1 MIRNMKSTFKAT
13 FEVAFDVIF
22 AIITIFYVM
31 GVESIVNLIFEGNAL
46 AICWT
51 LVELLGACYIY
62 ARTKNNIQ

>member
-1 MIRNMKSTFKAT
+1 MKSAFKAT

-51 LVELLGACYIY
+51 LVELLVACYIY
-62 ARTKNNIQ
+62 IRTKNNN

>member
-1 MIRNMKSTFKAT
+1 MIRNMKSAFKAVL
-13 FEVAFDVIF
+13 EVTFDVIF

-62 ARTKNNIQ
+62 IRTKNNN

>member
-1 MIRNMKSTFKAT
+1 MKSAFKAT

-46 AICWT
+46 VICWT

-62 ARTKNNIQ
+62 IRTKNN

>member
-1 MIRNMKSTFKAT
+1 MKSIFKAA

-51 LVELLGACYIY
+51 FVELLGACYIY
-62 ARTKNNIQ
+62 IRTKNNN

>member
-1 MIRNMKSTFKAT
+1 MIRNMKSAFKAT

-51 LVELLGACYIY
+51 FVELFFACYIY
-62 ARTKNNIQ
+62 IRTKNN

>member
-1 MIRNMKSTFKAT
+1 MKSAFKAT

-62 ARTKNNIQ
+62 ARTKTTFNNK

>member
-1 MIRNMKSTFKAT
+1 MIRNMKSTFKAA

-46 AICWT
+46 VICWT

-62 ARTKNNIQ
+62 IRTKNNN

>member
-1 MIRNMKSTFKAT
+1 MIRNMKSAFKAI

-31 GVESIVNLIFEGNAL
+31 GVESIVNLIFEGNVL
-46 AICWT
+46 TICWT

-62 ARTKNNIQ
+62 IRTKNN

>member
-1 MIRNMKSTFKAT
+1 MIRNMKSAFKAV

-51 LVELLGACYIY
+51 FVELLGASYIY
-62 ARTKNNIQ
+62 IRTKNNN

>member
-1 MIRNMKSTFKAT
+1 MIRNMKSAFKAT

-46 AICWT
+46 VICWT

-62 ARTKNNIQ
+62 IRTKNN

>member
-1 MIRNMKSTFKAT
+1 MKSVFKTT
-13 FEVAFDVIF
+13 FEVVFDVIF

-62 ARTKNNIQ
+62 IRTKNNN

>member
-1 MIRNMKSTFKAT
+1 MKSAFKAT

-51 LVELLGACYIY
+51 FVELLGACYIY
-62 ARTKNNIQ
+62 IRTKK

>member
-1 MIRNMKSTFKAT
+1 MIRNMKSAFKAT
-13 FEVAFDVIF
+13 LEVAFDVIF

-62 ARTKNNIQ
+62 IRTKNNN

>member
-1 MIRNMKSTFKAT
+1 MKSAFKAT

-22 AIITIFYVM
+22 AIIKIFYIM
-31 GVESIVNLIFEGNAL
+31 AVESIVNLIFEGNAL

-62 ARTKNNIQ
+62 IRTKNN

>member
-1 MIRNMKSTFKAT
+1 MKSAFKAT

-51 LVELLGACYIY
+51 LVELLGACNIYI
-62 ARTKNNIQ
+62 RTKNNN

>member
-1 MIRNMKSTFKAT
+1 MKSTFKAA
-13 FEVAFDVIF
+13 FEVTFDVIF

-46 AICWT
+46 VICWT

-62 ARTKNNIQ
+62 IRTKNN

>member
-1 MIRNMKSTFKAT
+1 MIRNMKSAFKST
-13 FEVAFDVIF
+13 FEVAFYVIF

-62 ARTKNNIQ
+62 IRTKNN

>member
-13 FEVAFDVIF
+13 FEIAFDVIF

-51 LVELLGACYIY
+51 FVELLGACYIY
-62 ARTKNNIQ
+62 IRTKK

>member
-1 MIRNMKSTFKAT
+1 MKSTFKAVL
-13 FEVAFDVIF
+13 EVIFDVIF

-62 ARTKNNIQ
+62 IRTKNNN